1 MLLIK
6 GDTHMKNIFTLGLA
20 LTALA
25 ASSTASI
32 AGGNKTSL
40 LHCGCTDT
48 GDAMMYHDISVS
60 GNSKGHQNHTATS
73 TDSCLTSYDAE
84 GYGIYADFV
93 RTGDDCTLEGE
104 LEGLIACA
112 DFDSPPIAGNIC
124 GEELIQ

>member
-1 MLLIK
+1 
-6 GDTHMKNIFTLGLA
+6 MKKTLTLGLA

-25 ASSTASI
+25 VSSTTAI
-32 AGGNKTSL
+32 AGGNTTSL

-48 GDAMMYHDISVS
+48 GDAMMYHEISVS
-60 GNSKGHQNHTATS
+60 GNSKGHQNHTAAS
-73 TDSCLTSYDAE
+73 TDSCLTGYDTE

-112 DFDSPPIAGNIC
+112 DFDSSPIAGDIC
-124 GEELIQ
+124 GVELIQ